1 MPRLKQPK
9 VNTTATVNR
18 AGEFRV
24 HLLEDTGTKKGRL
37 VEIAVAKNE
46 LAALKNAEAR
56 LNKLIA
62 EVAKGRSKI
71 EKRLAKE
78 QAVEPKKEAA

>member
-9 VNTTATVNR
+9 VNTTVTVNR

-46 LAALKNAEAR
+46 LAALKNAESR
-56 LNKLIA
+56 LNKLIFEVERRFKA
-62 EVAKGRSKI
+62 ER
-71 EKRLAKE
+71 RLAEK
-78 QAVEPKKEAA
+78 QAVKPKKKAA